1 MVKDIKI
8 KTNEDGEVEIIIE
21 IEQPTE
27 KKPIR
32 IRTDFN

>member
-8 KTNEDGEVEIIIE
+8 KTNEDGEVEILIE

-32 IRTDFN
+32 IRTDF

>member
-1 MVKDIKI
+1 MVKNIKI
-8 KTNEDGEVEIIIE
+8 KTSEDGEVEIIIE

-32 IRTDFN
+32 IRTDF

>member
-21 IEQPTE
+21 IEQPIE
-27 KKPIR
+27 KNPIK
-32 IRTDFN
+32 IRTDF